1 MQLMVFSKHLAGLPL
16 DEVARR
22 LVAMGI
28 DAIDLTVRPGGH
40 VEPERV
46 EDELPRAA
54 ESLAAGGVRIG
65 MMTTGITDARDP
77 VTPKILQTAARL
89 GISYYK
95 LGYFMYAGFGTLK
108 KQRAEVKARLQ
119 ELAALNLEIG
129 IHGGFHNH
137 SDKFLGAS
145 LWDVHHVLEDIDPRA
160 LGSYLDAAHATV
172 EGGSAGW
179 LMGMDLLSDRITMLA
194 VKDFRWVEGPRGY
207 AGGRRNKTE
216 WLPLA
221 DGNTQ
226 WPQILKYLHQIGFA
240 GPVSLHSE
248 YQGSH
253 SFKDLTVDEVFE
265 QTARDL
271 AVFREWLAAAQA

>member
-16 DEVARR
+16 DEVGRR

-28 DAIDLTVRPGGH
+28 TAIDLTVRPGGH

-54 ESLAAGGVRIG
+54 EILASEGVRIG

-77 VTPKILQTAARL
+77 LTPKVLRTAAGL
-89 GISYYK
+89 GIGYYK
-95 LGYFMYAGFGTLK
+95 LGYFTYGGFGTLK
-108 KQRAEVKARLQ
+108 KQRAEVAAQLQ
-119 ELAALNLEIG
+119 DLAALNLEIG

-137 SDKFLGAS
+137 SANFLGAS
-145 LWDVHHVLEDIDPRA
+145 LWDVHHVLEGSDPRA
-160 LGSYLDAAHATV
+160 LGSYLDPAHATV
-172 EGGSAGW
+172 EGGSGAW
-179 LMGMDLLSDRITMLA
+179 MMGMDLLGERITMLA
-194 VKDFRWVEGPRGY
+194 VKDFRWIEGRGY
-207 AGGRRNKTE
+207 AGARRHRVQ

-226 WPQILKYLHQIGFA
+226 WPQVLKYLHQIGFD
-240 GPVSLHSE
+240 GPVSMHSE
-248 YQGSH
+248 YQGSS
-253 SFKDLTVDEVFE
+253 SFQDLTVDEVFA

-271 AVFREWLAAAQA
+271 EVFRGWMDAAQA